1 MGPGERAASRNPL
14 ECGTVQSNGRSRR
27 PRHIDVMMIP
37 VDKVSGTR
45 RGGRRFRLARGYESP
60 STPASGVAPRSGM
73 SIVSVD
79 VEVSGE
85 SGTQATTT
93 FLVDSGASYSVLPR
107 AVWKRLGL
115 RPKRAMCFELADG
128 TAIRRQLS
136 ECRFTFAGID
146 AVSPVVLGQQKDV
159 ALLGTVTLE
168 TMGLVLHPFE
178 RQLRPM
184 RLLLAA
190 VR

>member
-1 MGPGERAASRNPL
+1 LRRA
-14 ECGTVQSNGRSRR
+14 
-27 PRHIDVMMIP
+27 
-37 VDKVSGTR
+37 TR
-45 RGGRRFRLARGYESP
+45 YESSP
-60 STPASGVAPRSGM
+60 TPASGVAPRSAMG
-73 SIVSVD
+73 IVSVD

-85 SGTQATTT
+85 SGTRATTT

-115 RPKRAMCFELADG
+115 RPKRAMRFELADG
-128 TAIRRQLS
+128 TEIRRQLS
-136 ECRFTFAGID
+136 ECRFTFEGID

>member
-1 MGPGERAASRNPL
+1 MRAKRQP
-14 ECGTVQSNGRSRR
+14 
-27 PRHIDVMMIP
+27 I
-37 VDKVSGTR
+37 
-45 RGGRRFRLARGYESP
+45 GGRRTTRSRQARGYESP
-60 STPASGVAPRSGM
+60 FASASGPACRPGTG
-73 SIVSVD
+73 IVSVD
-79 VEVSGE
+79 VEVSGD
-85 SGTQATTT
+85 SGERTTAT

-107 AVWKRLGL
+107 AVWKRLKL
-115 RPKRAMCFELADG
+115 RPKRSMRFELADG
-128 TAIRRQLS
+128 TEIRRQLS
-136 ECRFTFAGID
+136 ECRFTFEGID
-146 AVSPVVLGQQKDV
+146 AVSPVVLGQHKDV

>member
-1 MGPGERAASRNPL
+1 MG
-14 ECGTVQSNGRSRR
+14 
-27 PRHIDVMMIP
+27 
-37 VDKVSGTR
+37 
-45 RGGRRFRLARGYESP
+45 
-60 STPASGVAPRSGM
+60 
-73 SIVSVD
+73 IVSVD

-85 SGTQATTT
+85 SGTRATTT

-115 RPKRAMCFELADG
+115 RPKRAMRFELADG
-128 TAIRRQLS
+128 TEIRRQLS

>member
-1 MGPGERAASRNPL
+1 ML
-14 ECGTVQSNGRSRR
+14 
-27 PRHIDVMMIP
+27 IP
-37 VDKVSGTR
+37 VDKASRTR
-45 RGGRRFRLARGYESP
+45 RVGRRFRLGRRYEWSSRP
-60 STPASGVAPRSGM
+60 VSDVAPKFGM
-73 SIVSVD
+73 GIVSVD
-79 VEVSGE
+79 VEVSRE
-85 SGTQATTT
+85 SGTRATTT

-115 RPKRAMCFELADG
+115 RPKRAMRFELADG
-128 TAIRRQLS
+128 TEIRRQLS
-136 ECRFTFAGID
+136 ECRFTFEGID